1 MSTQPLL
8 GELEGQPLK
17 LQRVTSV
24 ASFRGAPSL
33 ADRLGKY
40 ATLVWLFGP
49 FLIGAAIGSLTP
61 TAGEPCSGLPP
72 AVERAST
79 IIGWVYFAGAPRAAA
94 TLAPCRRQAQHT
106 APGPAASPAARLTA
120 LGGNKVSSPPTN
132 YSPTVPHSR
141 RPPLCCAAWSIS
153 FYPQVWLNWGRKSVV
168 GLSLDFQVLNM
179 LGWVAASF
187 LLLFSPAALL
197 CFEEGEE
204 LLAAPLF
211 EVFQCSRAG
220 RGGQAWALFTPLRC
234 AGLKGARPVLEGV
247 HAV

>member
-8 GELEGQPLK
+8 GEPEGQPLK

-24 ASFRGAPSL
+24 GSLRGPPSL

-79 IIGWVYFAGAPRAAA
+79 IIGWVYFAGAPPPRSRLPAAW
-94 TLAPCRRQAQHT
+94 RHT
-106 APGPAASPAARLTA
+106 ARPPRRGPRGAAPRPWGKQSLLP
-120 LGGNKVSSPPTN
+120 SH
-132 YSPTVPHSR
+132 SPTTTHSC

-179 LGWVAASF
+179 LGWVVVPSC
-187 LLLFSPAALL
+187 LLPFWPTALL

-220 RGGQAWALFTPLRC
+220 RGGQAWAPFTLLRF
-234 AGLKGARPVLEGV
+234 AGLKVARPAL
-247 HAV
+247 